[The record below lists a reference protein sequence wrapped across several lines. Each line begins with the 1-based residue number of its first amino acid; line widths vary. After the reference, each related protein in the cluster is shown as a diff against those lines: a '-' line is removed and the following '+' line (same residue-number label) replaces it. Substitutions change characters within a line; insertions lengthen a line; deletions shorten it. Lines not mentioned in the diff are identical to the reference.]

1 MGGAASG
8 SAGDRTLCF
17 VGFVPLLHD
26 PSRSTLERLLS
37 LWAIVLGGNLIGA
50 FVFAAIAL

>member
-1 MGGAASG
+1 MGRSRLRSAS
-8 SAGDRTLCF
+8 DRTLCF

-26 PSRSTLERLLS
+26 QSRSTLERLLS
-37 LWAIVLGGNLIGA
+37 LWAIVLVGNLIGA